1 MSDNNEIVFAAQNNV
16 DVVSMVSR
24 AASAGPMAVQSLTM
38 ALDRLDDDF
47 KHVYIDNMYTT
58 ANERKQQFLSMYA
71 PKEQWQDTI
80 VRNSDGSIVFQADG
94 VTPYTEKTLVPS
106 RYDNLLAAIAT
117 PLVREQ

>member
-1 MSDNNEIVFAAQNNV
+1 MSETNEIVFATANNV

-58 ANERKQQFLSMYA
+58 ANERKQQFLAMYA
-71 PKEQWQDTI
+71 PKEQYQDVI
-80 VRNSDGSIVFQADG
+80 VRNSDGSIVFDKDG
-94 VTPYTEKTLVPS
+94 NPYTEKQ
-106 RYDNLLAAIAT
+106 LLPARFQALLDAIGK
-117 PLVREQ
+117 PLERA